1 MIKWITVEV
10 TTVLTSDHLRRQGR
24 ALCHGP
30 ELGPGNVRVDGGQLA
45 EGCEPAVRARLHPVT
60 NQLERIQGGKEE
72 KDFKAQTRPPRGRG
86 GTLGFLQEGLSS
98 LPFLPHA

>member
-1 MIKWITVEV
+1 MPFIDVMIKWTTVEV

-45 EGCEPAVRARLHPVT
+45 EGGEPAVRARLHPVT

-72 KDFKAQTRPPRGRG
+72 KEGNVMFCIYRSWKGANS
-86 GTLGFLQEGLSS
+86 LVLQ
-98 LPFLPHA
+98 

>member
-1 MIKWITVEV
+1 MIKWTTVEV

-45 EGCEPAVRARLHPVT
+45 EGGEPAVRARLHPVT
-60 NQLERIQGGKEE
+60 HTRGPQLTIF
-72 KDFKAQTRPPRGRG
+72 FKQVPKILLNDP
-86 GTLGFLQEGLSS
+86 
-98 LPFLPHA
+98 